1 MLIREHAAVVKA
13 MLQGRHVVESILL
26 FFFKTIVMA
35 NVFFIIVLLHL
46 LAGFGWVLYKIGFQN
61 KPKD

>member
-1 MLIREHAAVVKA
+1 MKI
-13 MLQGRHVVESILL
+13 ILGQSVYSEL
-26 FFFKTIVMA
+26 CTLTVQKSIVMA